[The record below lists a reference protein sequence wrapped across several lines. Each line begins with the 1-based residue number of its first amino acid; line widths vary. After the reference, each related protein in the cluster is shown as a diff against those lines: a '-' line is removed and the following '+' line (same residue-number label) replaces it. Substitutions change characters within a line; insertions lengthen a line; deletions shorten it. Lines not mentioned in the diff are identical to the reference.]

1 MIRRPPRSTRTD
13 TLLPYP
19 TLFRSPVGLEISGRD
34 ISFEQPRMR
43 GDVRSP
49 HAPETVTRLV
59 PHRLDLV
66 VEQANEPIGAGGA
79 ETDGFEI
86 RGCNG
91 GGSREIV
98 SNGLQQI
105 MRSDERR
112 VGTEWTLK

>member
-19 TLFRSPVGLEISGRD
+19 TLFRSPVGLERSGRD

-49 HAPETVTRLV
+49 HAPETVTRFV
-59 PHRLDLV
+59 PHRLVLV

-91 GGSREIV
+91 GGR
-98 SNGLQQI
+98 
-105 MRSDERR
+105 RSEERR
-112 VGTEWTLK
+112 VGKACVSTCRSLW